1 MKAIIVGA
9 GIGGLTAALKLHGI
23 GWDVEVY
30 ESVRQIRPLGVGI
43 NLLPHG
49 TLELVSL
56 GLADE
61 LAATAI
67 ETRVLE
73 FYTRHGKL
81 ILSDPRGIAAGFPV
95 PQYSIHRGVLQM
107 LLLNGFTAR
116 AGAGKVHTGC
126 RFTGYREDAGQVVA
140 RFADP
145 DTGEQT
151 AEACADV
158 LIGADGIHSALR
170 AHFYP
175 KEGPPVFAGIMMW
188 RGAHEQAPFA
198 DGRTWFIA
206 GYGDLKCVVYPIS
219 ANAAARGQSL
229 INWVAEIRI
238 SDAKP
243 LHPGDWNRRGNRDFI
258 ESFKGFSLDYL
269 DIIDLFHNTEAVYEY
284 PMIDRDPVPRW
295 SFGRVTLLG
304 DAAHPMYPVGANGA
318 TQAILDAACLADEL
332 AHNPPVEA
340 LLTYQE
346 KRLPATREVVLSNR
360 GRGPEKVLDLVEQ
373 RATGPKDRIE
383 DLITP
388 DELQE
393 ITLNYRRTAGFN
405 VELVN
410 RRARELG
417 IG

>member
-1 MKAIIVGA
+1 MKAVIAGA

-30 ESVRQIRPLGVGI
+30 ESVREIRPLGVGI

-56 GLADE
+56 GLAHE
-61 LAATAI
+61 LAATGV
-67 ETRVLE
+67 ETRALE
-73 FYTRHGKL
+73 FYSRHGRL

-95 PQYSIHRGVLQM
+95 PQYSIHRGELQM
-107 LLLNGFTAR
+107 LLLDAFTAR
-116 AGAGKVHTGC
+116 AGAGRVHTGC
-126 RFTGYREDAGQVVA
+126 RFSGYREDAGQVTA
-140 RFADP
+140 RFTDP
-145 DTGEQT
+145 DTRET
-151 AEACADV
+151 VAEAGADV
-158 LIGADGIHSALR
+158 LIGADGIHSAVR
-170 AHFYP
+170 AQFYP
-175 KEGPPVFAGIMMW
+175 AEGPPVFAGIMMW

-219 ANAAARGQSL
+219 AGAAVRERSL

-238 SDAKP
+238 SGAKP
-243 LHPGDWNRRGNRDFI
+243 LNPGDWNRRGDRDFI
-258 ESFKGFSLDYL
+258 ESFTGFSLDYL
-269 DIIDLFHNTEAVYEY
+269 DIVDLFRATGAVYEY

-318 TQAILDAACLADEL
+318 TQAILDAACLAEEL
-332 AHNPPVEA
+332 AARPPVEA
-340 LLTYQE
+340 LLAYQE
-346 KRLPATREVVLSNR
+346 KRLPATRDVVLSNR
-360 GRGPEKVLDLVEQ
+360 ARGPEMVLDLVEQ
-373 RATGPKDRIE
+373 RASGPEDRIE

-388 DELQE
+388 DELRE

-417 IG
+417 L